1 MQSAAFTPAVR
12 VPFTIGVV
20 RQWLMTPAALR
31 IERSMWTGEGD
42 GVCRGS
48 SRRAEKKR
56 RGSRILRIEEERL
69 ED

>member
-31 IERSMWTGEGD
+31 IERSMWMGD
-42 GVCRGS
+42 GVAGEAAEEQ
-48 SRRAEKKR
+48 RRR
-56 RGSRILRIEEERL
+56 EEGRES
-69 ED
+69 

>member
-31 IERSMWTGEGD
+31 IERSMWMGD
-42 GVCRGS
+42 GVAGEAACQAAEEQ
-48 SRRAEKKR
+48 RRR
-56 RGSRILRIEEERL
+56 EEGRES
-69 ED
+69 

>member
-31 IERSMWTGEGD
+31 IERSMWMGD
-42 GVCRGS
+42 GAGEAAEEQ
-48 SRRAEKKR
+48 RRR
-56 RGSRILRIEEERL
+56 EEGRES
-69 ED
+69 